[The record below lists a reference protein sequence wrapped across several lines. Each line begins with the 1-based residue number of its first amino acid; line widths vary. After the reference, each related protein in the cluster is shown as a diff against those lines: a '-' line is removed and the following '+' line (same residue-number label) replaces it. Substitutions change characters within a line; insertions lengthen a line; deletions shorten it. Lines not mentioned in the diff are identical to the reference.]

1 MTTEAAGAALVL
13 LAGGSG
19 SRVGAAANKVLLP
32 LGAESALVHALR
44 TALRVEGVRRIV
56 LVVRPEDRDE
66 VATQVVPLLGDR
78 EVAVVDGGPTR
89 HASESHALQVLRDDV
104 AEGLVD
110 VVAIHDAARPLAR
123 VELWRAVID
132 AAREHGGA
140 VPIVTLP
147 GLVAGD
153 LEVPPV
159 RLGGVQTPQAFAAA
173 PLLSAYDEAARD
185 GFAGTDTAACLE
197 RYAPVRVVA
206 VPGRADNLKVTWP
219 DDLALATRLLSD

>member
-1 MTTEAAGAALVL
+1 MTTQEPGAALVL

-19 SRVGAAANKVLLP
+19 SRVGAAANKVLIP

-44 TALRVEGVRRIV
+44 TALRVDGVRRIV

-66 VATQVVPLLGDR
+66 VATQVVPLLEDR
-78 EVAVVDGGPTR
+78 EVSVVDGGPTR
-89 HASESHALQVLRDDV
+89 HASESHALEVLRDDV
-104 AEGLVD
+104 AAGLVD

-123 VELWRAVID
+123 AELWRAVID
-132 AAREHGGA
+132 VARDQGGA

-147 GLVAGD
+147 GLVTAD
-153 LEVPPV
+153 LGVPP

-173 PLLSAYDEAARD
+173 PLLSAYDAAARD

-197 RYAPVRVVA
+197 RYAPVRIVA